1 MRRNGS
7 LFHVIYNNGY
17 EAHDHNLIN
26 ISFNGGWKK
35 FSLIVKGKCVSREVL
50 KLKLNGVVA
59 SFKFNENKTNEYDTF
74 IATNSENNNITYM
87 NFSMMESLIKLLILS
102 GYEVITSVE

>member
-26 ISFNGGWKK
+26 ISFNGGWKE

-50 KLKLNGVVA
+50 KLEQDRVVA
-59 SFKFNENKTNEYDTF
+59 SFKFNEKKTNDFDTF
-74 IATNSENNNITYM
+74 IATNSENNNVTYM
-87 NFSMMESLIKLLILS
+87 NFSMMESLIKLLMLS
-102 GYEVITSVE
+102 GYEVIV